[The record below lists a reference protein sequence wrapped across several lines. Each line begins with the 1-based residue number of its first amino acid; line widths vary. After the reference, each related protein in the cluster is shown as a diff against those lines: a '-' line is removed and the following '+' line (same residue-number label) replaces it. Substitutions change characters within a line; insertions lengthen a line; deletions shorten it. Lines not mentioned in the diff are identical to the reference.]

1 MISIIG
7 EAMTKNQGSYS
18 AAGLATP
25 ANVITVTRIVA
36 SPVLFIIIL
45 NAEDNGGTSWAAFIL
60 GAIFG
65 ISDAVD
71 GRLARATGS
80 VTKVGAFL
88 DPLADKVVVLGCMF
102 SLLSIGRFHWLPV
115 LLIVLREIWISGYR
129 FLLARKSLIVQR
141 DF

>member
-60 GAIFG
+60 G
-65 ISDAVD
+65 
-71 GRLARATGS
+71 LA
-80 VTKVGAFL
+80 
-88 DPLADKVVVLGCMF
+88 M
-102 SLLSIGRFHWLPV
+102 LLTAGLLELP
-115 LLIVLREIWISGYR
+115 E
-129 FLLARKSLIVQR
+129 A
-141 DF
+141 